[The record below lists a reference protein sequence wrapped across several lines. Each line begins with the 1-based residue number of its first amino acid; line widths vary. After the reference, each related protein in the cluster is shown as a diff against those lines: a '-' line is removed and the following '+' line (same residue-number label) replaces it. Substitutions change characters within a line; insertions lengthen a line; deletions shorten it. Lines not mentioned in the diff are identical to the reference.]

1 MQKYQCALVRL
12 ELLTEIA
19 GLRDAGS
26 PVWETIAFSSDEV
39 AALLCTSKLAGENY
53 SFAGKTEGC

>member
-1 MQKYQCALVRL
+1 VQKYQCALVRL
-12 ELLTEIA
+12 ELLAEIA
-19 GLRDAGS
+19 RLRDAGS
-26 PVWETIAFSSDEV
+26 PVWETIAFSNQE